1 MVYRT
6 VKDWNLRGKRIKTG
20 QRSSAKTNSGEPLFA
35 SYQVRNSDASR
46 VRIFRSIFDI
56 MR

>member
-20 QRSSAKTNSGEPLFA
+20 QKASAWTNDGEPLFTV
-35 SYQVRNSDASR
+35 SQVRRSDASR
-46 VRIFRSIFDI
+46 LRSIFD
-56 MR
+56 MM

>member
-6 VKDWNLRGKRIKTG
+6 VKDWNLRGKRIKSG
-20 QRSSAKTNSGEPLFA
+20 QRAAAWTTSGESLFA

-46 VRIFRSIFDI
+46 RRILRSIFDI
-56 MR
+56 I